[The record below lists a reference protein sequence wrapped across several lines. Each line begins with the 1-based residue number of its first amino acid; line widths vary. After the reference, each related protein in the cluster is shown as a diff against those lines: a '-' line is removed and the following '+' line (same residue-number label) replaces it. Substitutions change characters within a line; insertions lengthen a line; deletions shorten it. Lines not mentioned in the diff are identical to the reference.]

1 MKILPKPSFTASQ
14 ALGAVLLTG
23 YVLMLAFNL
32 PGHLSYDSLAQL
44 HEGRFDVRETWGPVL
59 YAWILGAF
67 DEIVPGTGLYVAFSG
82 FLLTGSLL
90 SFRSLRR
97 HVSWP
102 AVALA
107 ALIVL
112 SPTLLIYQGI
122 VWKDVL
128 FANLAVAGF
137 ACLAHAVRVWEAP
150 RRPWFALL
158 AAMLAFAVA
167 AQTRQNGLIVIVFAA
182 LVLAWTARVRGWR
195 SSLAWGFGGLVA
207 TVVLSSA
214 LAALTTPPQDGPDQ
228 GAARGFRIIAH
239 YDIVGS
245 VVAKPTLPLDRI
257 RAADPEA
264 ERTIRYRAASLYSPE
279 RVDYMGQDPE
289 IGRLWKLSDETV
301 FGQWR
306 DIVLRHPDAYLK
318 HRWAVFR
325 QVFATPKIDSCLP
338 VYVGVT
344 GPDTLIQSL
353 QMVQLVEPQDQ
364 ALYNYSTWFL
374 DTPVFSHVFYA
385 LIALVVA
392 GVLVWRGEAV
402 DLVIAALL
410 LSALAFTASFA
421 LISIACDYRYLYFLD
436 VAALSGLLYLALDP
450 PYGRFRRRL
459 R

>member
-1 MKILPKPSFTASQ
+1 MKMLPKPSFTASQ

-44 HEGRFDVRETWGPVL
+44 REGRFEVRETWGPVV

-67 DEIVPGTGLYVAFSG
+67 DEVVPGTGLYVAVSG

-107 ALIVL
+107 VLMVL
-112 SPTLLIYQGI
+112 SPILLIYQGI

-137 ACLAHAVRVWEAP
+137 ACLAHAVRVWDAP
-150 RRPWFALL
+150 RRPWLAL
-158 AAMLAFAVA
+158 AGAMLAFAVA

-182 LVLAWTARVRGWR
+182 LALAWTARTRGWR
-195 SSLAWGFGGLVA
+195 SSLVWGFGGLVA
-207 TVVLSSA
+207 TLALSSLLA
-214 LAALTTPPQDGPDQ
+214 VLAAPPQDGPDK
-228 GAARGFRIIAH
+228 GASRGIRIIAH

-245 VVAKPTLPLDRI
+245 VVAKPTLPLDHI
-257 RAADPEA
+257 RAADPEM
-264 ERTIRYRAASLYSPE
+264 ERTIRYRAAALYTPE
-279 RVDYMGQDPE
+279 RVDYMGRDPE
-289 IGRLWKLSDETV
+289 IGRFWKLSNATV
-301 FGQWR
+301 FEQWG
-306 DIVLRHPDAYLK
+306 DIVLQHPDAYLK
-318 HRWAVFR
+318 HRWNVFM

-338 VYVGVT
+338 VYVGVA
-344 GPDTLIQSL
+344 GPEPLIASL
-353 QMVQLVEPQDQ
+353 DMVQAVEPQDQ
-364 ALYNYSTWFL
+364 ALYNYATWFL

-392 GVLVWRGEAV
+392 GVLVWRGEAT
-402 DLVIAALL
+402 DLVIAAML

-421 LISIACDYRYLYFLD
+421 VISLACDYRYLYFLD